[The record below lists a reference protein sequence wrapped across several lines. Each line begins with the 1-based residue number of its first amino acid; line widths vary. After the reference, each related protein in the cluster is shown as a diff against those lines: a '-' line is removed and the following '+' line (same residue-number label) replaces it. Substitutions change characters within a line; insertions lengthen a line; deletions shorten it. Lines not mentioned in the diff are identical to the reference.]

1 MLKPILAI
9 AALATLP
16 VGLALADDDDR
27 AFRGSLKDVA
37 PRSDVMSLAVANGWS
52 VEEIEMDD
60 GYYEVEA
67 RTKEGREIE
76 VKLHPVTLQI
86 MAQEYE
92 DDDDDDDGY
101 GMANNPAAAG
111 SAEPPKNGLFAPGAA
126 PQVQVK

>member
-27 AFRGSLKDVA
+27 AFRGSLKDIA
-37 PRSDVMSLAVANGWS
+37 PRSEVMSLAAANGWS

-60 GYYEVEA
+60 GYYEVEG

-92 DDDDDDDGY
+92 DDDDDDGY
-101 GMANNPAAAG
+101 GMANNPAPAG
-111 SAEPPKNGLFAPGAA
+111 SAEPPKNGLFAPNAA
-126 PQVQVK
+126 PRVQVK